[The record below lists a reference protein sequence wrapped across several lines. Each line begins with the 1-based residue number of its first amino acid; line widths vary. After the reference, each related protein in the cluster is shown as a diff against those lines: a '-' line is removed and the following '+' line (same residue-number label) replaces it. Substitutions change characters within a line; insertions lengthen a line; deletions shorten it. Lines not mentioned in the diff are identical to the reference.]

1 MQKINHDEVAVV
13 MVTFNPKLNILEK
26 TLPQLQRCFS
36 LVISDNGSHNVN
48 QIKQLLSSTRTA
60 KLLTHSQNLG
70 IAKAQNEALR
80 YIFKNLKQIKYFCF
94 LDQDSFLTESE
105 ILKLC
110 QDLHN
115 LMISKKAAL
124 LGPAI
129 KVPFLGKQNVFR
141 RQYQLVPEIISSGS
155 VIAKQMF
162 IKLGLFS
169 EELFIDFVD
178 YEWCWRARQH
188 GYHVFVDQNVFLKH
202 QLGWE
207 KAEIRRGQNIIAAF
221 RLYYVFRN
229 CLYLMKTKQMITA
242 EKKQWR
248 KNLLDQAWYNLVFCP
263 HRWQRFKMI
272 IKGCWAGVKM
282 VHENTNQ
289 MLTKGQ
295 ISTKS
300 MKY

>member
-1 MQKINHDEVAVV
+1 MQEINDDEVAVI
-13 MVTFNPKLNILEK
+13 MVTFNPKLSILKK

-36 LVISDNGSHNVN
+36 LVVSDNGSHNVN
-48 QIKQLLSSTRTA
+48 QIKQLLRSAPNA
-60 KLLTHSQNLG
+60 KLLAHSRNLG
-70 IAKAQNEALR
+70 IAKAQNDALR

-94 LDQDSFLTESE
+94 LDQDSFLAESK

-115 LMISKKAAL
+115 LMTSKKAAI

-129 KVPFLGKQNVFR
+129 KVPFLGKQNVFQH
-141 RQYQLVPEIISSGS
+141 QYQLVPEIISSGS

-162 IKLGLFS
+162 TKLGLFS

-178 YEWCWRARQH
+178 YEWCWRARKY

-202 QLGWE
+202 QLGW
-207 KAEIRRGQNIIAAF
+207 KKNEIRRGQNIIAAF

-229 CLYLMKTKQMITA
+229 CLYLMKTKRMITT
-242 EKKQWR
+242 EKKLWR
-248 KNLLDQAWYNLVFCP
+248 KNLLDQAWYNLMFCP

-272 IKGCWAGVKM
+272 IKGCWAAVRM
-282 VHENTNQ
+282 VHE
-289 MLTKGQ
+289 
-295 ISTKS
+295 STKDLVTNGQKDWRQS
-300 MKY
+300 I